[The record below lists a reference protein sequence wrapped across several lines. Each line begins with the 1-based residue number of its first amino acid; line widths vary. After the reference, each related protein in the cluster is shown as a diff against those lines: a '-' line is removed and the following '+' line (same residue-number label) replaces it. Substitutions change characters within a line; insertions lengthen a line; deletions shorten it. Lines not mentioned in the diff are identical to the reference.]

1 LPNLSKKPGPEKREE
16 LVATFIRSMP
26 TCTSEQNVFLPCS
39 LCMILLAARFLRFL
53 QKCELREEH
62 VETKISIASL
72 RAKIMYLFVPKI
84 TVLV

>member
-1 LPNLSKKPGPEKREE
+1 MPNLSKKPRPEKREE

-39 LCMILLAARFLRFL
+39 LCMILLAARFL

-84 TVLV
+84 IVLV